1 MSTIDHPQHY
11 QHPSGVEAIDICEHL
26 GFNLGNAYK
35 YLARAGKKGPA
46 AEDLRKA
53 AWYLRR
59 EAGRVPRF
67 KPMIAPIA
75 VRAMAE
81 TVLAYHDR
89 GEHGEAS
96 LSLAFRRLLFAIADG
111 HLDQDY
117 CHTIACDC
125 DSEAAEREAAAAES
139 RQ

>member
-1 MSTIDHPQHY
+1 MSNTVDHPSHY

-59 EAGRVPRF
+59 EAYRTDTDEKHVYEPQ
-67 KPMIAPIA
+67 
-75 VRAMAE
+75 
-81 TVLAYHDR
+81 
-89 GEHGEAS
+89 
-96 LSLAFRRLLFAIADG
+96 RRLLLRVAESVKTGSSLWSFCIEACSGVLTKNDMASLADE
-111 HLDQDY
+111 
-117 CHTIACDC
+117 C
-125 DSEAAEREAAAAES
+125 EREAAAVES
-139 RQ
+139 GQ

>member
-59 EAGRVPRF
+59 EAVRPVIGVGVLPL
-67 KPMIAPIA
+67 IARAAGMVLEHEADNGPFCMLLLALTNRAVTTPVMATIA
-75 VRAMAE
+75 DE
-81 TVLAYHDR
+81 CDR
-89 GEHGEAS
+89 GAAS
-96 LSLAFRRLLFAIADG
+96 
-111 HLDQDY
+111 
-117 CHTIACDC
+117 
-125 DSEAAEREAAAAES
+125 
-139 RQ
+139 